1 MRNEKSE
8 SLGQQAQLKT
18 PKLNSNEI
26 SNPHDV
32 SFENLDSSL
41 GKPKTFKSN
50 LLKKLNLT

>member
-41 GKPKTFKSN
+41 GKLSTESESK
-50 LLKKLNLT
+50 